1 MFYVRRLVSGVLA
14 RASVGAVVAVL
25 AAAYALAQPATR
37 QAGGLRPA
45 FEDTDEFP
53 RREAPR
59 NVRKRDT
66 RLGAPPNS
74 ESPDT
79 RPTSF
84 GNPPGFGAA
93 KTGFISTNK
102 RRPPAGLR
110 KGVRAQPAQSATQ
123 PAPLSL
129 TPPGISATTGLPATA
144 PAAAKTTP
152 IIAKPAVAAPPPT
165 APRNP
170 LV

>member
-1 MFYVRRLVSGVLA
+1 MFYVRRVVSGVLA
-14 RASVGAVVAVL
+14 PAGVGAVVAVL

-53 RREAPR
+53 RREAAPR
-59 NVRKRDT
+59 AARKRDT

-74 ESPDT
+74 QNPDT

-102 RRPPAGLR
+102 RRTPTGLR
-110 KGVRAQPAQSATQ
+110 KGVRAQPTQSVTQ

-144 PAAAKTTP
+144 PAAAKTMP
-152 IIAKPAVAAPPPT
+152 IIAKPAVAVLAPT
-165 APRNP
+165 
-170 LV
+170 